1 MPNSL
6 RNFLRFLLFA
16 GCLVWGFTAS
26 AQKKPTI
33 VNLISSSKTI
43 GIKKNG
49 VDFLK
54 VYNGVF
60 RQDNST
66 LRSDSAYFYPQN
78 NSFDA
83 FSNVNINQGDT
94 LNIYSDLLNYNGNTK
109 IAKLTNN
116 VRLVDKDATLTTN
129 YLTYNTATRIG
140 TYTGGGKL
148 VNTNN
153 TLTSKNGYYFANS
166 RDSYFRYDVVLT
178 SPDALIK
185 TDTMRYNTGSKVAFF
200 YGPTNIY
207 GKDDTLY
214 TENGRY
220 DTQVQQAFFGK
231 KNRYKQ
237 GTKTLNGDSLFY
249 DRVRGYGRAVK
260 NITFNDREQNITLKG
275 DLATHY
281 KFPDRTVVSRNAY
294 VVIVTDGDSVKKGGK
309 VKEVGKVK
317 KGESGK
323 VESSKLKVEKEK
335 AGKKGAEKGKP
346 VPADTSAKT
355 KPDTIYLTADTLE
368 TRIFTMGE
376 LRKMREDRRLLVAAK
391 AAVMKKQN
399 ADTSAKNKT
408 TAATRRIRTRVDSL
422 AKSRGG
428 TDSMQKKTPPMPDSL
443 VKKSAAKPAQPPN
456 NAEKNRLSKTDSS
469 AKTTAKTT
477 MSKADS
483 ITKKLAPAKRD
494 TVKPKPKPV
503 VYTSNPRR
511 ILSLEKPNWKVPL
524 FALSGKVV
532 KPGTPQSEDAKRLA
546 AAKEARRLARLN
558 ADSLSVGSDLRPV
571 PSPELLLKDTV
582 RVRIIMAYHHAKVFK
597 SDVQAKADSM
607 FFSNSDS
614 TMRCYVN
621 PIFWAEGS
629 QLTADTIHF
638 QLKKKKID
646 NMDMWSNAFVVN
658 TEKDS
663 AHFNQVAG
671 KKMKGFFV
679 NGKLNRMYV
688 DGNAETI
695 YYAKD
700 STGYQGMNRSISS
713 RIKVAFVN
721 SKAERITWLLKPEQ
735 TYYPM
740 DKIPKDKER
749 LEGFIWKPKERPVSK
764 ESIIPS
770 LRRGGAAQKTPAKKA
785 PVMATK
791 PEDLLKQGL
800 KNAAGQLLN
809 KGKPT
814 FRIPFFMMP

>member
-1 MPNSL
+1 MPNPL
-6 RNFLRFLLFA
+6 RNFSYFLFFA
-16 GCLVWGFTAS
+16 GFLVWSISAS

-109 IAKLTNN
+109 LAKLTNN

-140 TYTGGGKL
+140 IYTGGGKL

-231 KNRYKQ
+231 KNQYKQ

-281 KFPDRTVVSRNAY
+281 KSPERTVVSRNAY
-294 VVIVTDGDSVKKGGK
+294 VVIVTEGDSVKKQEAGKDKKGKGEREK
-309 VKEVGKVK
+309 VKVGSEKGVK
-317 KGESGK
+317 QANNKT
-323 VESSKLKVEKEK
+323 
-335 AGKKGAEKGKP
+335 GKKGKP
-346 VPADTSAKT
+346 IAADTAAKT

-391 AAVMKKQN
+391 AAVMKKQA
-399 ADTSAKNKT
+399 ADTSVKKKT
-408 TAATRRIRTRVDSL
+408 TQTTRRIRTRVDSL
-422 AKSRGG
+422 TKSNGAADYIPKR
-428 TDSMQKKTPPMPDSL
+428 KPPMPDSL
-443 VKKSAAKPAQPPN
+443 AKKA
-456 NAEKNRLSKTDSS
+456 
-469 AKTTAKTT
+469 TAKTGT
-477 MSKADS
+477 AQKVPPQNSLLKNDSLAKQTAKAGVQKADS
-483 ITKKLAPAKRD
+483 VQKKMVKAKAD
-494 TVKPKPKPV
+494 TLRPKPKPI
-503 VYTSNPRR
+503 VYTKNARR
-511 ILSLEKPNWKVPL
+511 VLSLEKPDWRVPL
-524 FALSGKVV
+524 FALTAKVT
-532 KPGTPQSEDAKRLA
+532 KPGTPQTEDEKRLA
-546 AAKEARRLARLN
+546 ANKEARRLARLN

-582 RVRIIMAYHHAKVFK
+582 RVRIIMAYHHAKIFK

-621 PIFWAEGS
+621 PVFWAEGS

-671 KKMKGFFV
+671 KKMKGYFL

-740 DKIPKDKER
+740 DKIPKEKEQ
-749 LEGFIWKPKERPVSK
+749 LEGFVWKPKERPVSK
-764 ESIIPS
+764 ESIIPN
-770 LRRGGAAQKTPAKKA
+770 LRKGNSVQKTPVKRAQTPA
-785 PVMATK
+785 GK
-791 PEDLLKQGL
+791 PEDVLKKGL
-800 KNAAGQLLN
+800 QDVAGQLLN
-809 KGKPT
+809 KGKPL
-814 FRIPFFMMP
+814 FSIPFFMMP